1 MKKFKI
7 SDLEEGA
14 FYSTTTA
21 YLERDNKGEF
31 LRFVSGGYLYDFE
44 EYKIED
50 GSLVLADKGVIRLT
64 AREVEKFIES
74 KM

>member
-1 MKKFKI
+1 MITQVIFSGGKDKVLKMI
-7 SDLEEGA
+7 KA
-14 FYSTTTA
+14 M
-21 YLERDNKGEF
+21 GEF
-31 LRFVSGGYLYDFE
+31 
-44 EYKIED
+44 KIED